1 MLLPDGVAGRV
12 RCDPATVHNTRDG
25 IGHVPQ
31 DVTGR
36 LGIGPSRLNRGTVSW
51 PAQPRRGR
59 LLHMPDAVAP

>member
-1 MLLPDGVAGRV
+1 
-12 RCDPATVHNTRDG
+12 
-25 IGHVPQ
+25 
-31 DVTGR
+31 VTGR